1 MESQPAHSAYPR
13 TTPSPPTKA
22 MKVRAYALS
31 PCCFLCHDFGEKEAR
46 VLAVFLG
53 AECHKVSGFVCLARQ
68 PPLSGLSLL
77 SCGCS
82 AGKVKVS
89 CLGVGIHTYCGISA
103 PSISPQISRRS
114 GLRCLVRHL
123 VSVWAVVSGQAILAC
138 PDATVLDSVPA
149 RHLSCLTRL
158 TRVGAYRTA
167 YRD

>member
-22 MKVRAYALS
+22 TKVRAYALS

-53 AECHKVSGFVCLARQ
+53 TECHKVSGFVCLARQ
-68 PPLSGLSLL
+68 PPLSGLSLP

-89 CLGVGIHTYCGISA
+89 CLGVGIHIYCGISA
-103 PSISPQISRRS
+103 PSISPQILRRS
-114 GLRCLVRHL
+114 GLSAWLGTQL
-123 VSVWAVVSGQAILAC
+123 VSGQ
-138 PDATVLDSVPA
+138 
-149 RHLSCLTRL
+149 
-158 TRVGAYRTA
+158 
-167 YRD
+167 